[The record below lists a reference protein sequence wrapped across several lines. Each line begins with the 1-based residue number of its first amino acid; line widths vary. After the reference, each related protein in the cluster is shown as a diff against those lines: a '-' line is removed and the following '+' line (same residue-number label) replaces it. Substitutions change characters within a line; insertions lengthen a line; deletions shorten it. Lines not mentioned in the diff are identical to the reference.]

1 MRCRSLRSA
10 SLLSAT
16 LAWVAASALAG
27 CSDGAAPF
35 GGPHGGEW
43 NPPSPSAGPPD
54 GAAGDDASGDDSGGG
69 SSGGGP
75 APTWTEIYNLYL
87 VAGKIGDCTDT
98 NILCHSQY
106 NTPSAM
112 YGYLMTQSQLG
123 TNPPALTDPNRSCLT
138 WYAGPN
144 DTVGNL
150 MPLTGNPKSAQ
161 AVTDMN
167 AWAAAGAP
175 NN

>member
-1 MRCRSLRSA
+1 MRCRSLF
-10 SLLSAT
+10 LLPAIF
-16 LAWVAASALAG
+16 AAVAATVLAG
-27 CSDGAAPF
+27 CSDGAPF

-43 NPPSPSAGPPD
+43 TPAPTSSGPPD
-54 GAAGDDASGDDSGGG
+54 AGDDGGSGDDSGGG
-69 SSGGGP
+69 GGGP

-106 NTPSAM
+106 TSPSAM
-112 YGYLMTQSQLG
+112 YGYLMTQNQLG
-123 TNPPALTDPNRSCLT
+123 SNPPALTDPTQSCLT
-138 WYAGPN
+138 WYAGAN
-144 DTVGNL
+144 DTVMNL
-150 MPLTGNPKSAQ
+150 MPLTGNPMSAQ
-161 AVTDMN
+161 AVMDMN